1 MIVSISFTAVSEYQ
15 LLSVN
20 PKAFFTVSGR
30 LLFDEGQKMIDNC
43 PNFYFCS
50 IHVWFL
56 YNKFINFAYTIQVLV
71 LYEIKK
77 KEIQ

>member
-43 PNFYFCS
+43 PNFYFFTVEYVAFMCDFY
-50 IHVWFL
+50 ITNL
-56 YNKFINFAYTIQVLV
+56 
-71 LYEIKK
+71 
-77 KEIQ
+77 